1 MYFWIDFKFNR
12 KFVKKKKY
20 YENAFL
26 WPTELIISIKQIK
39 PKTSNSEKYN
49 SPLLKLFFNYFS
61 KILPRNYEFEVLKA
75 KKRMEDLNS
84 SNLFFQLPEGTTKY
98 FENLN
103 KILGITSRSLFSSSV
118 SCQITYGACCI
129 QDCLAKYM
137 GFSIVFHYGHS
148 CLVSILNCITWIIYI
163 FIEIKYDFSFLL
175 ESIEKIFCPEKDRI
189 SLTSTIQFSS
199 ELKLVKIFLSQIFMI
214 LNIPQTKPLSP
225 GEILGCTS
233 YETEK
238 NSGALYIGDGKFHVE
253 SVLLFNPNLKIVQFN
268 PFKRSLVLLGF
279 KFTETLSERVN
290 FIENSLFLP
299 RQVNLIFGIL
309 GRQGNIKIL
318 RTIQSLASQKRFK
331 KSVYMATEIE
341 NDRLNVLNGNS
352 KDLWIQ
358 LSCPRLSLDWGFYF
372 KNILLTPFEFGIFT
386 KTTKIYNNLFPMDF
400 YSKIGKF
407 WGSYSILSIQFKIH
421 YFGEYYLLTKKYN
434 YFRNFILADKNE

>member
-1 MYFWIDFKFNR
+1 MYFWIDFKLNS
-12 KFVKKKKY
+12 KFVNNKNQKCV
-20 YENAFL
+20 FL
-26 WPTELIISIKQIK
+26 WPLELIISIKQIK
-39 PKTSNSEKYN
+39 PKTSNSEKYK
-49 SPLLKLFFNYFS
+49 SLLLILFFKYFS
-61 KILPRNYEFEVLKA
+61 KILPRNYEFEVLKT
-75 KKRMEDLNS
+75 KKRIEDLTS
-84 SNLFFQLPEGTTKY
+84 SKIFFQLPEGTTKY
-98 FENLN
+98 FQNLN
-103 KILGITSRSLFSSSV
+103 KIFGITSRSLFSTSV

-137 GFSIVFHYGHS
+137 GFSTVFHYGHS
-148 CLVSILNCITWIIYI
+148 CLVSILNCIIWIIYI

-175 ESIEKIFCPEKDRI
+175 ESIEEIFCPEKDRI

-199 ELKLVKIFLSQIFMI
+199 ELKFVKILLSRIFMI

-233 YETEK
+233 FKTEN
-238 NSGALYIGDGKFHVE
+238 NSGTLYIGDGKFHIE
-253 SVLLFNPNLKIVQFN
+253 SVLLFNPNIKIVQFN

-290 FIENSLFLP
+290 FIENSLYLP
-299 RQVNLIFGIL
+299 RQVNLIFGVL
-309 GRQGNIKIL
+309 GRQGNVKIL
-318 RTIQSLASQKRFK
+318 RTIESLVSQKGFK
-331 KSVYMATEIE
+331 KNVYMATEIL
-341 NDRLNVLNGNS
+341 NDRLNILNGNS
-352 KDLWIQ
+352 KDLWVQ

-434 YFRNFILADKNE
+434 YFRNFILPDKNE

>member
-1 MYFWIDFKFNR
+1 MYFWIDFKLNS
-12 KFVKKKKY
+12 KFVKKDNN
-20 YENAFL
+20 YEYAFL
-26 WPTELIISIKQIK
+26 WPLEIIISTNQIK
-39 PKTSNSEKYN
+39 SKTSDSEKYN
-49 SPLLKLFFNYFS
+49 SHLLILFFKYFS

-75 KKRMEDLNS
+75 KKRINDLTS
-84 SNLFFQLPEGTTKY
+84 SKLFFQLPEGTTKY

-103 KILGITSRSLFSSSV
+103 KIFGITSRSLFSTSV

-137 GFSIVFHYGHS
+137 GFSIIFHYGHS
-148 CLVSILNCITWIIYI
+148 CLVSILNCIIWIIYI

-175 ESIEKIFCPEKDRI
+175 ESIGEIFCPEKDKI

-199 ELKLVKIFLSQIFMI
+199 ELKLIKIFLSQTFMI

-233 YETEK
+233 FETEN
-238 NSGALYIGDGKFHVE
+238 NSCILYIGDGKFHIE
-253 SVLLFNPNLKIVQFN
+253 SVLLFNPNIKIVQFN

-279 KFTETLSERVN
+279 KFTETLNERVN

-299 RQVNLIFGIL
+299 RQINLIFGVL
-309 GRQGNIKIL
+309 GRQGSIKIL

-331 KSVYMATEIE
+331 KNVYMATEIE
-341 NDRLNVLNGNS
+341 NDRLNILNGNS
-352 KDLWIQ
+352 KDLWVQ

-372 KNILLTPFEFGIFT
+372 KNILLTPFEFGILT
-386 KTTKIYNNLFPMDF
+386 KTTKIYNNFFPMDF

-407 WGSYSILSIQFKIH
+407 WGSYSILFLQFKLE
-421 YFGEYYLLTKKYN
+421 YSKEYYLLTKKYN
-434 YFRNFILADKNE
+434 YFKNFILPSINE